1 MRIIELTELQFK
13 NYSTLHSSRNYF
25 QTIEYANTKPN
36 YKQLFLG
43 FINEKDDTLMAATL
57 ILVKSIGKLNIGYVP
72 GGFLIDYENEDLFKD
87 FTLSL
92 KQYLKEKK
100 FVYLTIENRSTYK
113 IFDKNGELIY
123 FDSNI
128 IKLLDELHYVK
139 VGKSTKKEVVLE
151 TEKTPDETYKMFN
164 LNTKRN
170 IKLALLRSIS
180 IYKDESSNSDLLIS
194 LLSNPNSD
202 RIKKMVECFSTKNNQ
217 AEIYL
222 AKLNAEQYINNY
234 RFLLKEEDIRND
246 KLNSVMQD
254 TSIKKSIT
262 FINKKMRS
270 DQLLI
275 KYNKEIIKATNVY
288 TKHTE
293 EVLIGAI
300 LIIKNNRE
308 IYFLDEGY
316 NKELSNFYSSHLI
329 KWEIIK
335 KYLDDGYKIF
345 NFGSIND
352 MNSGDA
358 IFKLGFGGRIYEYLG
373 NYDLV
378 VIRWLY
384 KIIKLINKL
393 KKITA

>member
-57 ILVKSIGKLNIGYVP
+57 ILVKSIGKLNIGHVP

-202 RIKKMVECFSTKNNQ
+202 RIKKMVECFNTKNNQ

-308 IYFLDEGY
+308 IYFLDE
-316 NKELSNFYSSHLI
+316 E
-329 KWEIIK
+329 
-335 KYLDDGYKIF
+335 
-345 NFGSIND
+345 
-352 MNSGDA
+352 
-358 IFKLGFGGRIYEYLG
+358 
-373 NYDLV
+373 
-378 VIRWLY
+378 
-384 KIIKLINKL
+384 
-393 KKITA
+393 

>member
-194 LLSNPNSD
+194 LLSNPNSGK
-202 RIKKMVECFSTKNNQ
+202 IKKMVECFNTKNNQ

-234 RFLLKEEDIRND
+234 RFLLKEEDIKND

-393 KKITA
+393 KK

>member
-194 LLSNPNSD
+194 LLSNPNSS
-202 RIKKMVECFSTKNNQ
+202 RIKKMVECFNTKNNQ

-393 KKITA
+393 KK

>member
-393 KKITA
+393 KK

>member
-358 IFKLGFGGRIYEYLG
+358 IFKLGFGGRIYEYLS

-393 KKITA
+393 KK

>member
-194 LLSNPNSD
+194 LLSNPNSSG
-202 RIKKMVECFSTKNNQ
+202 IKKMVECFSTKNNQ

-393 KKITA
+393 KK

>member
-72 GGFLIDYENEDLFKD
+72 GGFLIDYENEYLFKD

-393 KKITA
+393 KK

>member
-234 RFLLKEEDIRND
+234 RFLLKEEDIKND

-393 KKITA
+393 KK

>member
-202 RIKKMVECFSTKNNQ
+202 RIKKMVECFNTKNNQ

-393 KKITA
+393 KK

>member
-57 ILVKSIGKLNIGYVP
+57 ILVKSIGKLNIGHVP

-202 RIKKMVECFSTKNNQ
+202 RIKKMVECFNTKNNQ

-393 KKITA
+393 KK

>member
-194 LLSNPNSD
+194 LLSNPNSGK
-202 RIKKMVECFSTKNNQ
+202 IKKMVECFNTKNNQ

-393 KKITA
+393 KK

>member
-194 LLSNPNSD
+194 LLSNPNSGK
-202 RIKKMVECFSTKNNQ
+202 IKKMVECFNTKNNQ

-246 KLNSVMQD
+246 KLDSVMQD

-393 KKITA
+393 KK